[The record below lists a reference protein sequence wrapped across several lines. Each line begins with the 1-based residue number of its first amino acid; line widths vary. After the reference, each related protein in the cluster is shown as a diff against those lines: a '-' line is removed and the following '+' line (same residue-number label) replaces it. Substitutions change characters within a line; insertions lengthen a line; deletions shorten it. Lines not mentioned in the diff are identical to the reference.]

1 MGDEGAEAIADV
13 SLREHERESEED
25 ILIYWPFGALFGVR
39 EPAFAICDSPAQP
52 LLAIED
58 ARMSTGVG
66 NADSRGETPTT
77 KRKNPDSLYGYS
89 HEKNKKFKPQSD
101 SSGDIMPK
109 DLATSLRSCR
119 SCISDDAKIWVLGM
133 HSEWL
138 RENGVSLPHVAPKPW
153 FRALREIGI
162 EDGAI
167 DAAISDEGLRSVVR
181 RHRGAHRDQTAK
193 DRLGVMS

>member
-25 ILIYWPFGALFGVR
+25 ILIYWPFGALFGVL
-39 EPAFAICDSPAQP
+39 EPPFAICDSPDQP

-58 ARMSTGVG
+58 ARMSTGGG
-66 NADSRGETPTT
+66 NEVSRSETPTP
-77 KRKNPDSLYGYS
+77 KRKNTDPPYDYS
-89 HEKNKKFKPQSD
+89 DDKNKKFKLQAD

-119 SCISDDAKIWVLGM
+119 SCISEDAKIWVLGM

-153 FRALREIGI
+153 FRALRGI
-162 EDGAI
+162 LIEEGAI
-167 DAAISDEGLRSVVR
+167 GAAICDEGLRSVVR
-181 RHRGAHRDQTAK
+181 RHRGLYRDQTAK